1 MHKVHAGTPLFCVY
15 LIFGSNADTACRHT
29 IQKYVCP
36 RCQRTYTS
44 LDVAS
49 FPMQNWE
56 FLCERCNDDGVACP
70 MQVSYQGH
78 DGTLLDAKERD
89 QRVAKAK
96 LMQVQASVV
105 LTTVSQMISS

>member
-1 MHKVHAGTPLFCVY
+1 MAAQHGVVP
-15 LIFGSNADTACRHT
+15 CRHT

-56 FLCERCNDDGVACP
+56 FLCEHCHEEGAAVP
-70 MQVSYQGH
+70 MQISYQGH
-78 DGTLLDAKERD
+78 DGSLLDAKERD

-96 LMQVQASVV
+96 LLQVLVTSVD
-105 LTTVSQMISS
+105 